1 MFLVVTLD
9 FVTSYRSEIYSV
21 LIGELLLSRA
31 GVKLRIKCKV
41 FSVVWRG
48 EPFCLRDMG
57 KSLFLCID

>member
-48 EPFCLRDMG
+48 EPFCLQ
-57 KSLFLCID
+57 